1 MRSRRKTDKVERMDF
16 ESLKKYALSIHKM
29 AQEGPDLYFCR
40 PYIEGPAYSYPEIT
54 DVLLNFVFCEL
65 KSGWVFMTNATGLS
79 VSSPVSLYCSSS
91 IMYSS
96 PLQPEIKRVL
106 RHFSLLLPNLASI
119 TRAIL
124 QCTMQ
129 MVLC

>member
-1 MRSRRKTDKVERMDF
+1 MDF

-65 KSGWVFMTNATGLS
+65 KSGWVFMTKAQISTF
-79 VSSPVSLYCSSS
+79 V
-91 IMYSS
+91 
-96 PLQPEIKRVL
+96 VL
-106 RHFSLLLPNLASI
+106 
-119 TRAIL
+119 IL
-124 QCTMQ
+124 KVPHIRTPR
-129 MVLC
+129 